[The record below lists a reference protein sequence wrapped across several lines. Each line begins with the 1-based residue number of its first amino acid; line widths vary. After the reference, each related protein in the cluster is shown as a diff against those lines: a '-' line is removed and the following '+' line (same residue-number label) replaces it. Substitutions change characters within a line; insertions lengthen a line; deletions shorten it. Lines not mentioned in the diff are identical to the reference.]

1 MCIELRDQKKSR
13 DFDTKNKCFIC
24 NIDRYVF
31 DRYAEGFEHHIEQDH
46 NLWNYLFYI
55 LYLKSKDP
63 TEFTGVESYVFEQV
77 LFLLRRWTRLV

>member
-1 MCIELRDQKKSR
+1 MRDL
-13 DFDTKNKCFIC
+13 DTKNKCYIC

-31 DRYAEGFEHHIEQDH
+31 DRYAEGFEYHIEQDH

-77 LFLLRRWTRLV
+77 SFLLCRWTRLV